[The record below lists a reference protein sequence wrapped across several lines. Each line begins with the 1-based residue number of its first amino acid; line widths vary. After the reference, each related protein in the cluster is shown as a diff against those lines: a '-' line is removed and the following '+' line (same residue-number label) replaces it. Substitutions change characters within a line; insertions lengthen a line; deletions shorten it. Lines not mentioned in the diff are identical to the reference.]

1 MKNRMSTLGRASMA
15 AISMVLAGGALAQ
28 SYPAKPIR
36 FINIFAAG
44 SSGDLFVRIFS
55 NGFAENLGQPVII
68 ENLTGAGGV
77 VAAERVARAAPDGYT
92 ILASISGTHIQRLFL
107 AKSTPFHP
115 VNDFTPITTVA
126 ESVTYL
132 IANSALPVNSLK
144 ELIEYA
150 KANPGKLSYAS
161 SGVGSPSHLATEVL
175 KATAG
180 IDLVHVPYKAI
191 AQALQDAISGQ
202 IPLSYAISNQVI
214 PPWKAG
220 KIKILAINNPERYK
234 PMGDIPTIGEVVP
247 GYEAA
252 PSWTG
257 VFGPANLPAPILRR
271 IHADMVKA
279 INAPEAVKKYTE
291 AGAMVVTSATP
302 EEFSA
307 RIRREVEVVGRIVK
321 RAGIQA
327 VE

>member
-1 MKNRMSTLGRASMA
+1 MKPIARVLIAAAGMFGAS
-15 AISMVLAGGALAQ
+15 IALAQ
-28 SYPAKPIR
+28 SYPVKPIR

-55 NGFAENLGQPVII
+55 TGFAENLGQPVVI
-68 ENLTGAGGV
+68 ENIAGAGGV

-92 ILASISGTHIQRLFL
+92 LLASISGTHVQRLFL

-115 VNDFTPITTVA
+115 VNDFTPITSVV

-132 IANSALPVNSLK
+132 VANSALPVNSLK

-150 KANPGKLSYAS
+150 RANPGKISYGS
-161 SGVGSPSHLATEVL
+161 SGVGSPSHLATELMKVN
-175 KATAG
+175 AG

-191 AQALQDAISGQ
+191 AQALQDAIGGQ
-202 IPLSYAISNQVI
+202 IPLTYAISNQVI
-214 PPWKAG
+214 APWKAG
-220 KIKILAINNPERYK
+220 KIKILAITNAERYK

-252 PSWTG
+252 PGWTG
-257 VFGPANLPAPILRR
+257 ALGPANLPASILKRV
-271 IHADMVKA
+271 HADMVRA
-279 INAPEAVKKYTE
+279 INAPEAVRKYVE
-291 AGAMVVTSATP
+291 AGAMVNTSPTP
-302 EEFSA
+302 EDFAA
-307 RIRREVEVVGRIVK
+307 RIRREVDVVGRIVK